1 MTSPFASIPPE
12 LHIAA
17 NELAFAVFDQ
27 FPVSPGHALVI
38 TRRIVPTWF
47 DASPAEQAAVLELVN
62 TVRNHLQSSLQPTP
76 DGYNI
81 GFNCGTAAG
90 QTVPHLHVHI
100 IPRYHG
106 DQADPRGGI
115 RNVIPELGNYLRDA
129 ALAPRAGTAPAIAP
143 EMLSTGHPDS
153 PLWELLALRVAAAT
167 HVDILAA
174 FVQRSGLEVIEQQLL
189 AALARGAHIR
199 IIVSDYL
206 GISDPQAL
214 RRLLTWQHL
223 GAAADT
229 SPPEQTRP
237 VETDA
242 ADIAPELLQG
252 TLEARLVLTSEL
264 QSGPASFHPKAWLI
278 QEHQDACLVVGSSN
292 LSRPA
297 LQTGV
302 EWNLLASDRTV
313 PTAAARFR
321 RSFQQL
327 WQQSVP
333 LSPDVI
339 SRYSQWVQQ
348 QGSQWSELCESQRDS
363 TPALTPRPWQ
373 QQALLKLQEVRE
385 RGYQRALVAVATGM
399 GKTWLAAL
407 DVLQVGHMLGR
418 RPRVLVVAHRAQI
431 LAQAEAAVSAV
442 LDAHYPPAA
451 SGWFVGTQQDLDCE
465 LVVAS
470 VQKLSRPQHLT
481 RLESLDFDYAIID
494 EVHHAQTP
502 TWRRVL
508 ASLRAGFVLGLTAT
522 PERTDGVD
530 VATLFD
536 DHLAWQ
542 AGIGDGIAEESLVPF
557 HYLGLRDTVNFEQ
570 IPWRNGRFDPEQLE
584 AAVARSERMERLW
597 TAWQQHPAARTI
609 VFCCSRR
616 HAVFV
621 RDWLLARGET
631 AVAVFSGGGSDPIG
645 QSLQDLRDGR
655 LRVLCAV
662 DLFNEGLDLP
672 AVDRVVMLR
681 PTESKVVFLQQLGR
695 GLRVA
700 PGKTRLLVLD
710 FVGNHRVFAQR
721 LLHLLAL
728 SGPRADWNTVRQ
740 YLQTGQAELPP
751 GCLLDVELA
760 AQDVLRELL
769 PQGAAAAVDGYRRLR
784 DELGRRPTATE
795 VFRAGYLPRT
805 IAAAQGAWFAFV
817 QSEQDLTEQ
826 EAAVVAAAGDWFRM
840 LETTSLKKS
849 YQLIVLRVLLDRGAL
864 VTGLA
869 LSTLCAD
876 CRRYLQQ
883 HEVLRRDVTGGGVA
897 VDVDT
902 ATAQAWQQWWQK
914 WPVVRWLDEQDGRR
928 WFEQAG
934 DVFRWSGEV
943 PAGLEPELQR
953 LTGELVDWR
962 LAAYCRNRGLEPSGP
977 GSGDVR
983 FECKVSHASGRAI
996 LFVPSVSKS
1005 PGRPTGPVDVMLPDG
1020 QMWVFKF
1027 VRVACRAAHRDGE
1040 SVNRLSELLRSWFGD
1055 HAGLPGFTHT
1065 VVFSRLGGVW
1075 RCEPHRTSIEN
1086 EARPS
1091 GLSGEAA
1098 TATAVQYPKGLIMD
1112 SGAGSERALAV
1123 PVWSLQAA
1131 AGNWSEEQRPDIV
1144 GWLRIADRQL
1154 QPGMFVARV
1163 TGRSME
1169 PRIPNGAWC
1178 LFRPCTGGSREG
1190 RILLV
1195 QLQTAESDVDGGRFT
1210 LKKYHSVKRSTG
1222 DGWEHAVVELQPLN
1236 PAYAPILLDPD
1247 NVDGVVINAEFVAV
1261 CPAE

>member
-17 NELAFAVFDQ
+17 NELAFAVRDS
-27 FPVSPGHALVI
+27 FPVSPGHSLVI

-47 DASPAEQAAVLELVN
+47 DASPAEQIAVLELVS
-62 TVRNHLQSSLQPTP
+62 TVRRLLHEQLQPAP
-76 DGYNI
+76 DGYNV

-115 RNVIPELGNYLRDA
+115 RNVIPELGNYLRDVPPTP
-129 ALAPRAGTAPAIAP
+129 APVSQACTVPATAP
-143 EMLSTGHPDS
+143 ELLSTGHPDS

-174 FVQRSGLEVIEQQLL
+174 FVQRSGLEVIEHQLL

-223 GAAADT
+223 SAATDNS
-229 SPPEQTRP
+229 SPDLTHP

-242 ADIAPELLQG
+242 AEIVPELLPG

-264 QSGPASFHPKAWLI
+264 QSRPASFHPKAWLI
-278 QEHQDACLVVGSSN
+278 QEQQDACLVVGSSN

-297 LQTGV
+297 LLTGT

-313 PTAAARFR
+313 PAAAARFR
-321 RSFQQL
+321 RSYQQL
-327 WQQSVP
+327 WQQAVP
-333 LSPDVI
+333 LSPEVI
-339 SRYSQWVQQ
+339 TRYSQFVQQ
-348 QGSQWSELCESQRDS
+348 QGEQWSQFCESQRD
-363 TPALTPRPWQ
+363 PAPLLTPRPWQ
-373 QQALLKLQEVRE
+373 QQALQQLRGLRE

-407 DVLQVGHMLGR
+407 DVLQVGQMLGR

-431 LAQAEAAVSAV
+431 LAQAEAALAAV
-442 LDAHYPPAA
+442 LDAQYPPAT
-451 SGWFVGTQQDLDCE
+451 SGWFVGAQQDLDCE

-481 RLESLDFDYAIID
+481 RLESLSFDYAIID
-494 EVHHAQTP
+494 EVHHAQAP

-508 ASLRAGFVLGLTAT
+508 ASLQARFVLGLTAT

-530 VATLFD
+530 VASLFD

-570 IPWRNGRFDPEQLE
+570 IPWRNGRFDPVELE

-631 AVAVFSGGGSDPIG
+631 AAAVFSGGGSDPIG
-645 QSLQDLRDGR
+645 QSLQALRDGR

-695 GLRVA
+695 GLRVS

-728 SGPRADWNTVRQ
+728 SGPRADWPALRR
-740 YLQTGQAELPP
+740 YLKTGQAELPP
-751 GCLLDVELA
+751 GCLLDVELS

-784 DELGRRPTATE
+784 DEQGRRPTAAE
-795 VFRAGYLPRT
+795 VYRAGYLPRT
-805 IAAAQGAWFAFV
+805 IAAAEGSWFAFLR
-817 QSEQDLTEQ
+817 SEQDLTEK
-826 EAAVVAAAGDWFRM
+826 ETAVVTAVADWFRM
-840 LETTSLKKS
+840 LETTSLNKS
-849 YQLIVLRVLLDRGAL
+849 YKLIVLRVLLDRGAL
-864 VTGLA
+864 VSGLQ
-869 LSTLCAD
+869 LETLCAD

-883 HEVLRRDVTGGGVA
+883 HEVLRKDVTGSGVA
-897 VDVDT
+897 VDVDE
-902 ATAQAWQQWWQK
+902 ATVEAWQQWWQR
-914 WPVVRWLDEQDGRR
+914 WPISRWLDLQDGHR

-934 DVFRWSGEV
+934 DVFRWSGEL
-943 PAGLEPELQR
+943 PAGLETELQR

-962 LAAYCRNRGLEPSGP
+962 LAAYCRNRGLEPLATE
-977 GSGDVR
+977 SGDVQ

-996 LFVPSVSKS
+996 LFVPSVNQC

-1020 QMWVFKF
+1020 QTWVFKF
-1027 VRVACRAAHRDGE
+1027 VRVAVNKAAPAGVE
-1040 SVNRLSELLRSWFGD
+1040 QNQLSVLLRGWFGAD
-1055 HAGLPGFTHT
+1055 AGLPGTDFR
-1065 VVFSRLGGVW
+1065 VRFEMREGWWFVSPL
-1075 RCEPHRTSIEN
+1075 
-1086 EARPS
+1086 
-1091 GLSGEAA
+1091 LSGAVRRELQAELQPVAELSDGPRGMRPTIAA
-1098 TATAVQYPKGLIMD
+1098 KRRYLD
-1112 SGAGSERALAV
+1112 YL
-1123 PVWSLQAA
+1123 PVWDLCAS
-1131 AGNWSEEQRPDIV
+1131 AGLWSAEQQPAEQ
-1144 GWLRIADRQL
+1144 GWVRIEGLTL

-1163 TGRSME
+1163 RGRSME
-1169 PRIPNGAWC
+1169 PRIADGAWC
-1178 LFRPCTGGSREG
+1178 VFRPCPAGSREG
-1190 RILLV
+1190 RLVLV
-1195 QLQTAESDVDGGRFT
+1195 QYRSLESDDAGGRFVV
-1210 LKKYHSVKRSTG
+1210 KRYHSEHSVTAE
-1222 DGWEHAVVELQPLN
+1222 GWEHRVIQLRPLN
-1236 PAYAPILLDPD
+1236 PDFP
-1247 NVDGVVINAEFVAV
+1247 VIDLQPEHSEDLRIIGEFVRV
-1261 CPAE
+1261 L

>member
-1 MTSPFASIPPE
+1 
-12 LHIAA
+12 
-17 NELAFAVFDQ
+17 
-27 FPVSPGHALVI
+27 
-38 TRRIVPTWF
+38 
-47 DASPAEQAAVLELVN
+47 
-62 TVRNHLQSSLQPTP
+62 
-76 DGYNI
+76 
-81 GFNCGTAAG
+81 
-90 QTVPHLHVHI
+90 I

-223 GAAADT
+223 GAADT

-242 ADIAPELLQG
+242 ADIAPELLPG

-494 EVHHAQTP
+494 EVHHAQAP

-817 QSEQDLTEQ
+817 LSEQDLTEQ

-864 VTGLA
+864 VTGLS

-914 WPVVRWLDEQDGRR
+914 
-928 WFEQAG
+928 
-934 DVFRWSGEV
+934 
-943 PAGLEPELQR
+943 
-953 LTGELVDWR
+953 
-962 LAAYCRNRGLEPSGP
+962 
-977 GSGDVR
+977 
-983 FECKVSHASGRAI
+983 
-996 LFVPSVSKS
+996 
-1005 PGRPTGPVDVMLPDG
+1005 
-1020 QMWVFKF
+1020 
-1027 VRVACRAAHRDGE
+1027 
-1040 SVNRLSELLRSWFGD
+1040 
-1055 HAGLPGFTHT
+1055 
-1065 VVFSRLGGVW
+1065 
-1075 RCEPHRTSIEN
+1075 
-1086 EARPS
+1086 
-1091 GLSGEAA
+1091 
-1098 TATAVQYPKGLIMD
+1098 
-1112 SGAGSERALAV
+1112 
-1123 PVWSLQAA
+1123 
-1131 AGNWSEEQRPDIV
+1131 
-1144 GWLRIADRQL
+1144 
-1154 QPGMFVARV
+1154 
-1163 TGRSME
+1163 
-1169 PRIPNGAWC
+1169 
-1178 LFRPCTGGSREG
+1178 
-1190 RILLV
+1190 
-1195 QLQTAESDVDGGRFT
+1195 
-1210 LKKYHSVKRSTG
+1210 
-1222 DGWEHAVVELQPLN
+1222 
-1236 PAYAPILLDPD
+1236 
-1247 NVDGVVINAEFVAV
+1247 
-1261 CPAE
+1261 

>member
-242 ADIAPELLQG
+242 ADIAPELLPG

-494 EVHHAQTP
+494 EVHHAQAP

-914 WPVVRWLDEQDGRR
+914 WPVSRWLDEQDGRR

-1027 VRVACRAAHRDGE
+1027 VRVA
-1040 SVNRLSELLRSWFGD
+1040 VNVACPAGLQQNQLSDLLRGWFGAD
-1055 HAGLPGFTHT
+1055 VGLPGTDFRVRFELRDGQWHIAPVLDSVQQR
-1065 VVFSRLGGVW
+1065 VVSQAVPSPALPAGTRRTIAAGRRYQDYLPVW
-1075 RCEPHRTSIEN
+1075 DLAAS
-1086 EARPS
+1086 A
-1091 GLSGEAA
+1091 GFWSGEQQPEERGW
-1098 TATAVQYPKGLIMD
+1098 VRV
-1112 SGAGSERALAV
+1112 AGV
-1123 PVWSLQAA
+1123 T
-1131 AGNWSEEQRPDIV
+1131 
-1144 GWLRIADRQL
+1144 L
-1154 QPGMFVARV
+1154 QPGMFVGQV
-1163 TGRSME
+1163 CGHSME
-1169 PRIPNGAWC
+1169 PRIGDGAWC
-1178 LFRPCTGGSREG
+1178 VFRPCPAGSREG
-1190 RILLV
+1190 RLLLV
-1195 QLQTAESDVDGGRFT
+1195 QFRTGVSDDAAGRFT
-1210 LKKYHSVKRSTG
+1210 VKRYHSERSVTAE
-1222 DGWEHAVVELQPLN
+1222 GWEHRVIQLQPLN
-1236 PAYAPILLDPD
+1236 SDYP
-1247 NVDGVVINAEFVAV
+1247 VIDLQPEDSEDLRIIGEFVQV
-1261 CPAE
+1261 L

>member
-223 GAAADT
+223 GAADT

-817 QSEQDLTEQ
+817 QSEQDLTER

-914 WPVVRWLDEQDGRR
+914 WPVSRWLDEQDGRR

-1027 VRVACRAAHRDGE
+1027 VRVA
-1040 SVNRLSELLRSWFGD
+1040 
-1055 HAGLPGFTHT
+1055 
-1065 VVFSRLGGVW
+1065 
-1075 RCEPHRTSIEN
+1075 
-1086 EARPS
+1086 
-1091 GLSGEAA
+1091 
-1098 TATAVQYPKGLIMD
+1098 
-1112 SGAGSERALAV
+1112 
-1123 PVWSLQAA
+1123 
-1131 AGNWSEEQRPDIV
+1131 
-1144 GWLRIADRQL
+1144 
-1154 QPGMFVARV
+1154 
-1163 TGRSME
+1163 
-1169 PRIPNGAWC
+1169 
-1178 LFRPCTGGSREG
+1178 
-1190 RILLV
+1190 
-1195 QLQTAESDVDGGRFT
+1195 
-1210 LKKYHSVKRSTG
+1210 
-1222 DGWEHAVVELQPLN
+1222 
-1236 PAYAPILLDPD
+1236 
-1247 NVDGVVINAEFVAV
+1247 
-1261 CPAE
+1261 

>member
-223 GAAADT
+223 GAADT

-242 ADIAPELLQG
+242 ADIAPELLPG

-817 QSEQDLTEQ
+817 QSEQDLMER
-826 EAAVVAAAGDWFRM
+826 EAAVVTAAADWFRM
-840 LETTSLKKS
+840 LETTSLNRS
-849 YQLIVLRVLLDRGAL
+849 YKLIVLRVLLDRGAL
-864 VTGLA
+864 VSGLPLA
-869 LSTLCAD
+869 TLCAD

-914 WPVVRWLDEQDGRR
+914 WPVSRWLDEQDGRR
-928 WFEQAG
+928 WFEQSG

-943 PAGLEPELQR
+943 PAGLETELQR
-953 LTGELVDWR
+953 MTGELVDWR
-962 LAAYCRNRGLEPSGP
+962 LAAYCRSRGLER
-977 GSGDVR
+977 GSAEQGAVR
-983 FECKVSHASGRAI
+983 FECRVSHASGRAI
-996 LFVPSVSKS
+996 LFVPSVNQS
-1005 PGRPTGPVDVMLPDG
+1005 PGRPTGPTDVVLPDG
-1020 QMWVFKF
+1020 QLWVFKF
-1027 VRVACRAAHRDGE
+1027 VKVA
-1040 SVNRLSELLRSWFGD
+1040 VNVAGPPGPAGVEQNQLSDLLRGWFGAD
-1055 HAGLPGFTHT
+1055 AGLPGTDFRVRFELRDGQWSISPVLESAQQGAPAVAVPALALPAGMRQTISAGRRYRDYLPAWDLAASAG
-1065 VVFSRLGGVW
+1065 FWSAEQQPEERGGV
-1075 RCEPHRTSIEN
+1075 RVE
-1086 EARPS
+1086 
-1091 GLSGEAA
+1091 G
-1098 TATAVQYPKGLIMD
+1098 M
-1112 SGAGSERALAV
+1112 
-1123 PVWSLQAA
+1123 SLKA
-1131 AGNWSEEQRPDIV
+1131 
-1144 GWLRIADRQL
+1144 
-1154 QPGMFVARV
+1154 GMFVGQV
-1163 TGRSME
+1163 CGHSME
-1169 PRIPNGAWC
+1169 PQIADGAWC
-1178 LFRPCTGGSREG
+1178 VFRPCPAGSREG
-1190 RILLV
+1190 RLLLV
-1195 QLQTAESDVDGGRFT
+1195 QLRTGVSDDAAGRFT
-1210 LKKYHSVKRSTG
+1210 VKRYHSEGSVTAE
-1222 DGWEHAVVELQPLN
+1222 GWEHRVIQLQPLN
-1236 PAYAPILLDPD
+1236 SDYP
-1247 NVDGVVINAEFVAV
+1247 VINLQPEDSEDLRIIGEFVRV
-1261 CPAE
+1261 L